1 MSFSSRQRHYHQPR
15 NYRQK
20 VYWRHFFVLRWQRQ
34 RNSSAIRFFAVTM
47 STVSFLSLSAICK
60 LLHRITHRYLTPQR
74 LPNDDAFDWQ
84 HRYDSLASLCLTR
97 GRIWP
102 RYTLNNTVTIE
113 SHLVQR
119 TARLSST
126 SSTFQLPSTVSLPLL
141 CVQEAPIILLSVSAG
156 SCASSSWSTMIY
168 CYENKSLA
176 SIKLNKRVLSVFLS

>member
-15 NYRQK
+15 NYRQN

-97 GRIWP
+97 GRICP
-102 RYTLNNTVTIE
+102 RYTVEQYSNYRVALG
-113 SHLVQR
+113 
-119 TARLSST
+119 
-126 SSTFQLPSTVSLPLL
+126 
-141 CVQEAPIILLSVSAG
+141 SAHG
-156 SCASSSWSTMIY
+156 TTEFNFFDFSASIY
-168 CYENKSLA
+168 CFSSLTLC
-176 SIKLNKRVLSVFLS
+176 SGSPYYPFVSFSQFMRVLFVIDDDLLLWE